1 MNKKWIK
8 NFLRF
13 FVVVAAVIVL
23 AATQDLPTL
32 LNDAKELAV
41 LPMVGGVM
49 LFMLANCLVAF
60 RWCGLLAAL
69 NIHFPFIPS
78 LKVTFVGLFYN
89 NVMLSAIG
97 GDLLRGWYVTKYT
110 EKRLE
115 AAFSVMV
122 DRACGL
128 LGCGI
133 MAVVGLFF
141 ARGLFEA
148 ASEPAIQSQQ
158 AEGLSVWVK
167 LAAVLALGL
176 IFAVIVAIILYKK
189 GKLKYLVDNF
199 YSHFGRFIA
208 AIILYLRNPLA
219 LLSAVCIT
227 LVGQSLTV
235 SAIYVAAKPLGID
248 VSISVFFIIF
258 PLSWVIGTLPISPG
272 GLGVLELGIVA
283 MFAALPQV
291 SAEQA
296 LMLALCQRII
306 FLAGGLPGLVIHL
319 TGKHLPKTS

>member
-8 NFLRF
+8 NILRF
-13 FVVVAAVIVL
+13 FVVLAAVIVL
-23 AATQDLPTL
+23 TATQDLPTL
-32 LNDAKELAV
+32 LNDAKQLAA
-41 LPMVGGVM
+41 LPMLGGVI

-69 NIHFPFIPS
+69 NIHFPFFSS

-110 EKRLE
+110 DKRLE
-115 AAFSVMV
+115 AAFSVIV
-122 DRACGL
+122 DRVCGL

-141 ARGLFEA
+141 ARGLFEQTIQ
-148 ASEPAIQSQQ
+148 PAKQ
-158 AEGLSVWVK
+158 AEQAGGLSIWVK
-167 LAAVLALGL
+167 LAFVAVLGTL
-176 IFAVIVAIILYKK
+176 AVIAVAIILYKK

-208 AIILYLRNPLA
+208 AIVLYLRNPLT

-235 SAIYVAAKPLGID
+235 SAIYVVAMPLGID
-248 VSISVFFIIF
+248 ASISVFFIIF
-258 PLSWVIGTLPISPG
+258 PLSWIIGALPISPG

-306 FLAGGLPGLVIHL
+306 FLAGSLPGLVIHL
-319 TGKHLPKTS
+319 TGKHLPKPA